1 MNERMT
7 PLAAAVFAVLYP
19 AAVPLA
25 QQATSDTTKLEQ
37 VIVTATRR
45 DENLQDVGQSITALS
60 TEDIEKQAFR
70 SVQDVIGALPS
81 VSNINELPGRT
92 NIVMRGI
99 SSGSEEFRNDSLVA
113 VYLDDQ
119 PMTSISQ
126 QVDVRLIDIARIE
139 ALPGPQ
145 GTLFGSSSEA
155 GTIRYITNK
164 PDPAG
169 LSGQI
174 DAEFGTTK
182 GGEESYDVSG
192 WVNIPVNDNIAV
204 RATGYYSQEG
214 GYVDNVFGLTFKGDR
229 DNSDVVEDD
238 WNDYTTTGGRVAAR
252 WTVNPK
258 WEATLSLI
266 AQNGASDGA
275 WETDPALGD
284 NKITRFVD
292 EYRNDDWYQA
302 SMNIK
307 GDLGFAELSVTASYF
322 DRKIKYEFDNMAYDQ
337 RRSYTY
343 PDTLY
348 DTDYLI
354 GTVFND
360 QKQSRW
366 AYEVRLTSQGDS
378 RFQWMAGAFYEDVY
392 DWWDYDTLIPGLTS
406 TTAWEAA
413 QFYACYNASAVAY
426 GVTCPLPDT
435 EVFYP
440 NIYSKKIKQKA
451 LFGEMTYALTDRW
464 SITGG
469 ARWFEYDRHEID
481 SYQFPKGLPP
491 FPIDA
496 TLGRLESSGVSDDYV
511 LKFGT
516 EFHFDDDR
524 MLYFLYSEGFR
535 LGGNNSQRA
544 ADTGLIPLTYGPD
557 TLRNYEL
564 GLKSQWLDNR
574 LQFNVSLF
582 SMRWDDI
589 HVDQTLGK
597 YWIRGTFNGP
607 KAEQRGIELTANL
620 QLTNRFSLE
629 ASLFA
634 ANPEYS
640 EDFIYPGCDNTD
652 PDNNCVIEAGSPMP
666 DSSERKYW
674 IATDYKFPRFGS
686 LNGDLWVR
694 WSYSYTSEFWDS
706 INAMQENNRDLLVP
720 SFSTSTLQFGFSHQ
734 NGWDTALIVRNL
746 FDENGYGYISGNDYS
761 GSLGNIDELRYK
773 HLRSLQRPRSISLSF
788 SKKW

>member
-1 MNERMT
+1 MNDRMN
-7 PLAAAVFAVLYP
+7 PLAAAIFATLHP
-19 AAVPLA
+19 ASAALA
-25 QQATSDTTKLEQ
+25 QQAPPEGAKLET
-37 VIVTATRR
+37 VVVSATRR
-45 DENLQDVGQSITALS
+45 NEDLQDVGQSITALS
-60 TEDIEKQAFR
+60 TEYIEKQAFQ

-81 VSNINELPGRT
+81 VSNVNLLPGRT
-92 NIVMRGI
+92 NIVMRGV
-99 SSGSEEFRNDSLVA
+99 STGSEEFRTDSQVA
-113 VYLDDQ
+113 IYLDDQ

-139 ALPGPQ
+139 SLPGPQ
-145 GTLFGSSSEA
+145 GTLFGSSSQS
-155 GTIRYITNK
+155 GTLRYITNK

-169 LSGQI
+169 FSGQFN
-174 DAEFGTTK
+174 AELGTTK

-192 WVNIPVNDNIAV
+192 WVNFPVSDNIAV

-214 GYVDNVFGLTFKGDR
+214 GYVDNVLGLTLKGDR

-238 WNDYTTTGGRVAAR
+238 WNDYTTVGGRVAAR
-252 WTVNPK
+252 WTISPQ

-292 EYRNDDWYQA
+292 EYRNDDWYQS

-337 RRSYTY
+337 QRSYFY
-343 PDTLY
+343 PGGLY
-348 DTDYLI
+348 DTNYLI
-354 GTVFND
+354 GTVYND
-360 QKQSRW
+360 QKQNRW

-392 DWWDYDTLIPGLTS
+392 DWWNYDTLIPGLTS
-406 TTAWEAA
+406 TTAWAAA
-413 QFYACYNASAVAY
+413 QYYACYYAPAVAY
-426 GVTCPLPDT
+426 GVACPLPDT

-451 LFGEMTYALTDRW
+451 LFGEMSYALTDRW
-464 SITGG
+464 SATVG
-469 ARWFEYDRHEID
+469 ARWFEYDRHEVD
-481 SYQFPKGLPP
+481 SYEFPKGLPP

-535 LGGNNSQRA
+535 LGGTNSQRA
-544 ADTGLIPLTYGPD
+544 ANTGLIPAAYGPD
-557 TLRNYEL
+557 SLKNYEL

-574 LQFNVSLF
+574 LQLNVSLF
-582 SMRWDDI
+582 FMQWDDI
-589 HVDQTLGK
+589 HLDDNVPRSEGGG
-597 YWIRGTFNGP
+597 YWVRGTFNAG
-607 KAEQRGIELTANL
+607 KTEQKGVEISSIL
-620 QLTNRFSLE
+620 QVTDRFSLE
-629 ASLFA
+629 ANLFVA
-634 ANPEYS
+634 DPEIT
-640 EDFIYPGCDNTD
+640 EDLVYPDGDILEKGTVMPVS
-652 PDNNCVIEAGSPMP
+652 PD
-666 DSSERKYW
+666 RKYW
-674 IATDYKFPRFGS
+674 LAADYEFPRF
-686 LNGDLWVR
+686 LPWDGDFSMR
-694 WSYSYTSEFWDS
+694 WSYSYQSETWQGIGAIID
-706 INAMQENNRDLLVP
+706 NNRDLLVP
-720 SFSTSTLQFGFSHQ
+720 SFSTSTLQFGFRHVS
-734 NGWDTALIVRNL
+734 GWDTALIVRNL
-746 FDENGYGYISGNDYS
+746 FDEKGYNYVSSSDYS
-761 GSLGNIDELRYK
+761 DSLGNIDPRYK
-773 HLRSLQRPRSISLSF
+773 NLRSLQRPRSISLSF